1 MFEGLLKESGSLK
14 NDSRIIVEIKR
25 RIRKEVKMHHFAKQ
39 LNLLLILPAVLSST
53 YKGIINEKDINITN
67 IISTF
72 QDRYH
77 LLIIYFQNRLS

>member
-53 YKGIINEKDINITN
+53 YKGIINEKDNQYIGNI
-67 IISTF
+67 IVSHWLISTF
-72 QDRYH
+72 QD
-77 LLIIYFQNRLS
+77 L

>member
-53 YKGIINEKDINITN
+53 YKGIINEKDNQYIGNTW

-72 QDRYH
+72 QD
-77 LLIIYFQNRLS
+77 L